1 MTSRLLLRSMVP
13 VLVVGFVALSFND
26 AAARAGRGRSFGSRG
41 SSSYSGSS
49 RSAPSYG
56 SRGPQQSPWGT
67 GTGGAFGLGQQGG
80 FLRGLAGG
88 VVGGLVGGML
98 FRSLGFAGPG
108 AGMGGGGIGL
118 FDLVLLGGGA
128 YLLYRF
134 VAARRRNGPAR
145 AGAGFFGTGAAD
157 REPVPPRQGF
167 PAFDGWSAGA
177 GPGGGE
183 LADALSRIRQSDPS
197 FDQARFRDTAQD
209 IFFRVQGAWT
219 RRDLA
224 SVEALLDDEVRGTL
238 QADVEELRRRGEV
251 NRLENIAVREA
262 DIVEAWQAAGR
273 DFLTLRLL
281 ASLLDYTTDETGRV
295 VSGSNSDP
303 VKFEEYW
310 TFARP
315 TGLGTWKLSAI
326 QQA

>member
-1 MTSRLLLRSMVP
+1 MTPSSFLRGLVP
-13 VLVVGFVALSFND
+13 LLVVGFVALSFDD

-41 SSSYSGSS
+41 TSSYRSPAQKPAPSYDS
-49 RSAPSYG
+49 RSARPS
-56 SRGPQQSPWGT
+56 SPT
-67 GTGGAFGLGQQGG
+67 SPASPLGASPPSG

-88 VVGGLVGGML
+88 LLGGVVGGML

-108 AGMGGGGIGL
+108 AGVGGGGMGL
-118 FDLVLLGGGA
+118 FDIALLAGGA

-134 VAARRRNGPAR
+134 VAARRRAAPAPVSSGIFGMGSDAAELR
-145 AGAGFFGTGAAD
+145 QTFQDPERGGSVPSARGDEVAAG
-157 REPVPPRQGF
+157 
-167 PAFDGWSAGA
+167 
-177 GPGGGE
+177 
-183 LADALSRIRQSDPS
+183 LSRVRQFDPS
-197 FDQARFRDTAQD
+197 FDEARFRDAAQD

-224 SVEALLDDEVRGTL
+224 PVEAFLGDEVRRTL
-238 QADVEELRRRGEV
+238 QDDLDELKGRGEV

-262 DIVEAWQAAGR
+262 EIVEAWQDQGQ
-273 DFLTLRLL
+273 DMLTLRLL
-281 ASLLDYTTDETGRV
+281 ASLLDYTTDETGSV
-295 VSGSNSDP
+295 QAGSDREP

-315 TGLGTWKLSAI
+315 TGVGPWTLTAI